1 VKTSEEAYE
10 KDQWVETQYAT
21 YRPLAPTF
29 DLNDIAHSL
38 AQVNRYNGHGRFP
51 FSVATHSV
59 LVSLLMEEVTGGDPF
74 EGLYHDGT
82 EAYLADVAAPIKPL
96 LPDWKA
102 LDGKAELLLRK
113 QLGLPE
119 KKTKECK
126 AADWLAL
133 FIEAYQ
139 LMPSKAANWE
149 DPENLRPVALRLR
162 KQGWK
167 ISEIDWRYS
176 RRIFVERH
184 NAIRPVNIPALEV

>member
-1 VKTSEEAYE
+1 MPVRRQGYARGGAGECPPRVHADDSARAVDASWCPPRVVRTRHCRLGDIVKTSEEAYE

-113 QLGLPE
+113 
-119 KKTKECK
+119 
-126 AADWLAL
+126 
-133 FIEAYQ
+133 
-139 LMPSKAANWE
+139 
-149 DPENLRPVALRLR
+149 
-162 KQGWK
+162 
-167 ISEIDWRYS
+167 
-176 RRIFVERH
+176 
-184 NAIRPVNIPALEV
+184 